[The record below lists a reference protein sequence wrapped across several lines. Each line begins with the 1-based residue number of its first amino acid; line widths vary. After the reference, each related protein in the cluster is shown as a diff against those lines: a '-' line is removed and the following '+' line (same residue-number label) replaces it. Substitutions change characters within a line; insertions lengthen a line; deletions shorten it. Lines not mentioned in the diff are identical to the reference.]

1 MIRIM
6 PIGGYNEFGRNMT
19 AVNVDGEVVI
29 FDMGLDVEKYVSL
42 SGDDDKLKLGRNY
55 LIKDKV
61 IPDDSI
67 ISAWKKNVK
76 AIVIGH
82 GHLDHLGAVPFLE
95 KSYDAPIIC
104 TAYTGEILKAIARDD
119 NHTFRNRIVTIGSNE
134 SYHLSDDLA
143 IEFVNMTHSIPDTV
157 MATLKTKYGTIV
169 YANDFKLD
177 DNPILGKKPNYAKIE
192 KLGNGNV
199 IALIID
205 GTGASVEQKT
215 PSEAVAKEMLKD
227 ILLSKGFHFRT
238 IIVTT
243 FSSHIARLKSIVEF
257 AKKMNRKPVFMGRS
271 MCKYID
277 AAENVELV
285 EFTKE
290 AEMIRFKSAIK
301 KFLRDVMRDRT
312 HDRYLFI
319 CTGHQGEPDSVLGKI
334 ASGGI
339 HFDISSSDAI
349 VFSCR
354 VIPTKTNI
362 DNRQELE
369 RQLSLTKA
377 MMFRD
382 VHVSGHASRDDQRVL
397 IEMLKPK
404 NVIPAHGSMK
414 MTEDLVKLCESLGY
428 RKGKDVH
435 HIHDGL
441 LLEINQDK

>member
-19 AVNVDGEVVI
+19 AVNVDGDVVI
-29 FDMGLDVEKYVSL
+29 FDMGLDVEKYVTL
-42 SGDDDKLKLGRNY
+42 SGDDDKLKMSRNF
-55 LIKDKV
+55 LIKDKI

-95 KSYDAPIIC
+95 KNYDAPIIC
-104 TAYTGEILKAIARDD
+104 TAYTGEIIRTIARDD
-119 NHTFRNRIVTIGSNE
+119 NHTIKNKIITIGSNE
-134 SYHLSDDLA
+134 SYHLSDELA

-157 MATLKTKYGTIV
+157 MATLKTKYGVIA

-177 DNPILGKKPNYAKIE
+177 DNPMLGKKPNYAKME
-192 KLGNGNV
+192 KMGNDKV

-205 GTGASVEQKT
+205 GTGASYEQKT

-227 ILLSKGFHFRT
+227 ILLSKGFHFRS

-257 AKKMNRKPVFMGRS
+257 SKKINRKPVFLGRS

-277 AAENVELV
+277 AAETVELV
-285 EFTKE
+285 EFSKD
-290 AEMIRFKSAIK
+290 AEMIRYKSAVK
-301 KFLRDVMRDRT
+301 KFLKTVMQDKS
-312 HDRYLFI
+312 HKKYLFV
-319 CTGHQGEPDSVLGKI
+319 CTGHQGEPESVLGRI
-334 ASGGI
+334 SNGTI
-339 HFDISSSDAI
+339 HFDINQSDAI
-349 VFSCR
+349 IFSCR
-354 VIPTKTNI
+354 VIPTPTNI
-362 DNRQELE
+362 ENRAEME
-369 RQLSLTKA
+369 RQLALTKV

-414 MTEDLVKLCESLGY
+414 MTEDLVKLSETLGY
-428 RKGKDVH
+428 KRGKTVH
-435 HIHDGL
+435 HLHDGL
-441 LLEINQDK
+441 LLEINE